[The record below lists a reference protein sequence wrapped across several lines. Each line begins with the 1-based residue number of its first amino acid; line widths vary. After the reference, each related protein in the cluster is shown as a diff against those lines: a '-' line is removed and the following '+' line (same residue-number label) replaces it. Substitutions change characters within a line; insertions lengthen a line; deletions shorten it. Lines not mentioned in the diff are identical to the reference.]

1 MKSALVAQFLGHV
14 PPMRVF
20 VSMVN
25 RIWGY
30 EGEVVVSKISEGFFL
45 IEFPSVQLSNWVLGR
60 AWHIHHSALV
70 LRRWQANIALLDIA
84 MKEVPTWLTLTGIP
98 PHLITNE
105 GIGWVV
111 SRIGEPINQFV
122 RDMLTVNVCVLVA
135 KGSIYHEIINIRLEG
150 VTVAIK
156 VASPPT
162 HTYSAQ
168 PAAAKAKPYW
178 RPIVP
183 QSQSSVLVAPNPP
196 TGNASE
202 PSTEGEEAPVVVG
215 EPQTG
220 GGIMEETQASLQAQ
234 VDPIVQ
240 QLEPPEHP
248 LGREGV
254 H

>member
-1 MKSALVAQFLGHV
+1 
-14 PPMRVF
+14 
-20 VSMVN
+20 
-25 RIWGY
+25 
-30 EGEVVVSKISEGFFL
+30 
-45 IEFPSVQLSNWVLGR
+45 
-60 AWHIHHSALV
+60 
-70 LRRWQANIALLDIA
+70 